1 MARVTLCVGRDSRAG
16 GDGANGATMA
26 GEKTHLSKAGG
37 GSMGATAAREAAREM
52 IMREAASGRGQRGI

>member
-1 MARVTLCVGRDSRAG
+1 
-16 GDGANGATMA
+16 MA